1 MQKNIIGK
9 AVSEDNLKD
18 SPLYQSPLES
28 MLDFTGNIIN
38 VNVNGNTETEFS
50 LLANYPP
57 RKMQLLY
64 SINWDEQYNSYEMMG
79 ISADFQT
86 WLGDFD
92 VKSGSYGLLFYFY
105 GNDATSLDES
115 SEIPIGDNN
124 NTNGYVY
131 TLNTN
136 DILGN
141 PYHFESYFTTEKVID
156 LSNMSNVKKLEIYF
170 YQNNDFVNY
179 EDVLIPYKGE
189 ENEEFS
195 ESYIANLNDNLFVNN
210 IKLYL
215 GYPLNAF
222 SGDTLKLTT
231 DNLTYS
237 VLDQTGVRNLSLK
250 WIHPIEKN
258 KYILLDSSA
267 DCELYWV
274 KDGETQQT
282 ISKIVGNYWNEQNI
296 VVDATNPFSATLVL
310 NDGTVDLTDK
320 VETRVKVVGRIKKED
335 GNWGQYESNILTFI
349 STDLRA
355 DQTTLDAATG
365 LSIQCMDESQGV
377 YLMYNQ
383 NSEIINKGQGEGYNR
398 TLEIYYK
405 NHKLVDSEIK
415 DNIREVRWNLPINT
429 KTNNSYTMLSY
440 SSEEL
445 KDSNQTNIN
454 QDDLTQNLFIRKLA
468 SAINNYKQNY
478 SILNNWYISNTHNTV
493 SCEVELKN
501 GDTYIASREL
511 FFGKA
516 NSQGSN
522 ISLIIQYKDNKNA
535 YEIKTNNENYIM
547 EKPSMTLKALAYDL
561 SGKLLPSSYGPT
573 GITPVSLWNWSIE
586 PNDGQFSISPSSA
599 ETAPDEAV
607 LTLTSAVNTLDDS
620 FNKYHI
626 VKASYKMKDADEEK
640 EIKWI
645 DVYFPISIKTIDE
658 NGIARCQAMEGARE
672 IIYNSQGTP
681 QYYTDIYKL
690 LNSNN
695 EEVLGLNWQRYPND
709 QLGPTLKEISRDG
722 KTYKALLANPIYVKD
737 NEYKTYV
744 IAEKDGIIYWIQPI
758 LIMQSQYDFSVVNNW
773 NGSVMVGESSIV
785 SAMIAA
791 GKKGEE
797 DGTFSGVVIGDVSD
811 AGLKGQIGLYGIS
824 QGDIT
829 FSLTENGLASFEHL
843 EKDNQ
848 NSIVN
853 HTQVF
858 LGNDNYILSHTN
870 PTFDN
875 EGNEIGCNN
884 CFLIDIDDR
893 NILLKKDSSKL
904 SGIHMSTGS
913 PYLSLNND
921 DGNSMLLFNYN
932 NDTNSTNFILQTP
945 GFSDT
950 KGLQFDIKNGIITVN
965 NGDVKLSKGDNFI
978 GRVDNGTNLL
988 KLGSLRVDK
997 SGEVYYGSK
1006 TLDAYIRE
1014 IAESIVAETQ

>member
-38 VNVNGNTETEFS
+38 VNVNGNTETDFS
-50 LLANYPP
+50 LLANYPL

-105 GNDATSLDES
+105 GSDATSLDES
-115 SEIPIGDNN
+115 GEIPIGDNN

-156 LSNMSNVKKLEIYF
+156 LSNMSNVRKLEIYF

-222 SGDTLKLTT
+222 SGDTLKLTA

-237 VLDQTGVRNLSLK
+237 SLDLSGVRNLSLK
-250 WIHPIEKN
+250 WIHPVEKN
-258 KYILLDSSA
+258 KYVLLDNPA

-274 KDGETQQT
+274 RDGETQQT
-282 ISKIVGNYWNEQNI
+282 ISKIVGNYWNEQNL
-296 VVDATNPFSATLVL
+296 VVDTTNPFLATLIL
-310 NDGTVDLTDK
+310 NDGTIDLTTK

-335 GNWGQYESNILTFI
+335 GNWGQYESNTITFI

-355 DQTTLDAATG
+355 DKTTLDAAIG
-365 LSIQCMDESQGV
+365 LSIQCKDESQGV

-398 TLEIYYK
+398 TLEIYYYEK
-405 NHKLVDSEIK
+405 ELIK
-415 DNIREVRWNLPINT
+415 SGLDIKEVRWNLPINT
-429 KTNNSYTMLSY
+429 KFNNSYTMLSY
-440 SSEEL
+440 SSSEL
-445 KDSNQTNIN
+445 KDSNQDNID
-454 QDDLTQNLFIRKLA
+454 QDNLTQNVFIRKLTTP
-468 SAINNYKQNY
+468 INDYKQNY

-501 GDTYIASREL
+501 GDKYIASREL

-522 ISLIIQYKDNKNA
+522 VSLIIQYKDNKNA

-599 ETAPDEAV
+599 EAAPDEAV

-620 FNKYHI
+620 FNKYHV
-626 VKASYKMKDADEEK
+626 VKASYKLKDADKPED
-640 EIKWI
+640 IKWI
-645 DVYFPISIKTIDE
+645 DVYFPIAIKTIDAE
-658 NGIARCQAMEGARE
+658 GVARCQTMEGARE

-709 QLGPTLKEISRDG
+709 QLGPILKEISRDG
-722 KTYKALLANPIYVKD
+722 NTYKALLANPIYVKD

-773 NGSVMVGESSIV
+773 NGSVSVGESSIV
-785 SAMIAA
+785 STMLAA
-791 GKKGEE
+791 GKKGEK
-797 DGTFSGVVIGDVSD
+797 DGTFSGIILGDVSD
-811 AGLKGQIGLYGIS
+811 YGINEQVGLYGIS

-829 FSLTENGLASFEHL
+829 FSLTENGLASFERITKDL
-843 EKDNQ
+843 EQ
-848 NSIVN
+848 S
-853 HTQVF
+853 QVF
-858 LGNDNYILSHTN
+858 LGNDNYILSHAG
-870 PTFDN
+870 PILD
-875 EGNEIGCNN
+875 ELENEIGSENY
-884 CFLIDIDDR
+884 FLIDIDDKKME
-893 NILLKKDSSKL
+893 LKKYSNQ
-904 SGIHMSTGS
+904 SGGLYISTGS
-913 PYLSLNND
+913 PYLELSSDN
-921 DGNSMLLFNYN
+921 GSMLLFN
-932 NDTNSTNFILQTP
+932 DTNFILQTP
-945 GFSDT
+945 DFSDT

-978 GRVDNGTNLL
+978 GTVDNGTNLL

-1014 IAESIVAETQ
+1014 IAESIIAKTQ

>member
-1 MQKNIIGK
+1 
-9 AVSEDNLKD
+9 
-18 SPLYQSPLES
+18 
-28 MLDFTGNIIN
+28 
-38 VNVNGNTETEFS
+38 
-50 LLANYPP
+50 
-57 RKMQLLY
+57 
-64 SINWDEQYNSYEMMG
+64 
-79 ISADFQT
+79 
-86 WLGDFD
+86 
-92 VKSGSYGLLFYFY
+92 
-105 GNDATSLDES
+105 
-115 SEIPIGDNN
+115 
-124 NTNGYVY
+124 
-131 TLNTN
+131 
-136 DILGN
+136 
-141 PYHFESYFTTEKVID
+141 
-156 LSNMSNVKKLEIYF
+156 
-170 YQNNDFVNY
+170 
-179 EDVLIPYKGE
+179 
-189 ENEEFS
+189 
-195 ESYIANLNDNLFVNN
+195 
-210 IKLYL
+210 
-215 GYPLNAF
+215 
-222 SGDTLKLTT
+222 
-231 DNLTYS
+231 
-237 VLDQTGVRNLSLK
+237 
-250 WIHPIEKN
+250 
-258 KYILLDSSA
+258 
-267 DCELYWV
+267 
-274 KDGETQQT
+274 
-282 ISKIVGNYWNEQNI
+282 
-296 VVDATNPFSATLVL
+296 
-310 NDGTVDLTDK
+310 
-320 VETRVKVVGRIKKED
+320 
-335 GNWGQYESNILTFI
+335 
-349 STDLRA
+349 
-355 DQTTLDAATG
+355 
-365 LSIQCMDESQGV
+365 MDESQGV

-586 PNDGQFSISPSSA
+586 PNDGQFSILPSSA

-620 FNKYHI
+620 FNKYHV
-626 VKASYKMKDADEEK
+626 VKASYKLKDADKPED
-640 EIKWI
+640 IKWI
-645 DVYFPISIKTIDE
+645 DVYFPIAIKTIDAE
-658 NGIARCQAMEGARE
+658 GVARCQTMEGARE

-722 KTYKALLANPIYVKD
+722 NTYKALLANPIYVKD

-773 NGSVMVGESSIV
+773 NGSVSVGESSIV
-785 SAMIAA
+785 STMLAA
-791 GKKGEE
+791 GKKGEK
-797 DGTFSGVVIGDVSD
+797 DGTFSGIILGDVSD
-811 AGLKGQIGLYGIS
+811 YGINEQVGLYGIS

-829 FSLTENGLASFEHL
+829 FSLTENGLASFERITKDL
-843 EKDNQ
+843 EQ
-848 NSIVN
+848 S
-853 HTQVF
+853 QVF
-858 LGNDNYILSHTN
+858 LGNDNYILSHAG
-870 PTFDN
+870 PILD
-875 EGNEIGCNN
+875 ELENEIGSENY
-884 CFLIDIDDR
+884 FLIDIDDKKME
-893 NILLKKDSSKL
+893 LKKYSNQ
-904 SGIHMSTGS
+904 SGGLYISTGS
-913 PYLSLNND
+913 PYLELSSDN
-921 DGNSMLLFNYN
+921 GSMLLFN
-932 NDTNSTNFILQTP
+932 DTNFILQTP
-945 GFSDT
+945 DFSDT

-978 GRVDNGTNLL
+978 GTVDNGTNLL

-1014 IAESIVAETQ
+1014 IAESIIAKT